1 MGALVVVRGGPINM
15 HQWSDACHQRPVSLA
30 ERLTID
36 ALMHRWDTPDHY
48 ECTHSTIIRSSLSTD
63 ARTGWSDCTI
73 FILHAVI
80 LIHRRTGDRDS
91 AGDILIALLLND

>member
-91 AGDILIALLLND
+91 AGDILIALLLNN